1 MAENDKSIFGFSF
14 KKKKSEVENKPVS
27 FATQD
32 NLDGSYEIS
41 PSGGYFGQYL
51 DINGDSF
58 QNDKDLIMKY
68 RGISTYPEVDQAIED
83 IVNEAITAEDGI
95 ITKLNLDNLDQPDNV
110 KKIIMEEW
118 DNVNQLLDFTN
129 QGWDMFRR
137 WYIDG
142 RLFFHV
148 IIDKNSAQKGIVE
161 LRPIDPTKI
170 RKVKEVDKVKDPG
183 TGAMLNKILGEYYLY
198 QDDNMNELGEGLKIS
213 TDAIIQVNSGM
224 LNDARDKVTGYL
236 QKALKPLNQLSMMED
251 SLVIYRISRAPERR
265 IFYIDV
271 GNLPRGKA
279 EEYLNNTMNKYR
291 NKIVYDPATGAIKDQ
306 KDHKSI
312 MEDFWLPRREGGRGT
327 EIDTLPGG
335 SNLGEIED
343 IIYFQNKLYK
353 ALNVP
358 TSRLIEGDSFNI
370 GRSSEITRDELKF
383 QKFIDRIRNKF
394 STIFLET
401 LKRQLILKKI
411 IVPSE
416 WPDLSSDIV
425 IDWSRDNYY
434 AELKDAEI
442 LKERLETLQMMDEYI
457 GTFWSKDWVR
467 RNILNL
473 TDEDIKQ
480 IAIDNKKDPVT
491 DKDFNPDLM
500 KSTI

>member
-1 MAENDKSIFGFSF
+1 
-14 KKKKSEVENKPVS
+14 
-27 FATQD
+27 
-32 NLDGSYEIS
+32 
-41 PSGGYFGQYL
+41 
-51 DINGDSF
+51 
-58 QNDKDLIMKY
+58 
-68 RGISTYPEVDQAIED
+68 
-83 IVNEAITAEDGI
+83 
-95 ITKLNLDNLDQPDNV
+95 
-110 KKIIMEEW
+110 
-118 DNVNQLLDFTN
+118 
-129 QGWDMFRR
+129 
-137 WYIDG
+137 
-142 RLFFHV
+142 
-148 IIDKNSAQKGIVE
+148 
-161 LRPIDPTKI
+161 
-170 RKVKEVDKVKDPG
+170 
-183 TGAMLNKILGEYYLY
+183 
-198 QDDNMNELGEGLKIS
+198 
-213 TDAIIQVNSGM
+213 M
-224 LNDARDKVTGYL
+224 LNDTRDKVTGYL

-335 SNLGEIED
+335 QNLGEIED

-358 TSRLIEGDSFNI
+358 TSRLIDDDTFNI

-394 STIFLET
+394 SHLFFET

-411 IVPSE
+411 IVPSDWKHLLDDMNIE
-416 WPDLSSDIV
+416 
-425 IDWSRDNYY
+425 WSRDNYY

-442 LKERLETLQMMDEYI
+442 LKERIETLQMLDEYI
-457 GTFWSKDWVR
+457 GTFYSKDWVR

-473 TDEDIKQ
+473 TDDDIKQ
-480 IAIDNKKDPVT
+480 IEKDNKKDPVKDT
-491 DKDFNPDLM
+491 DFNPDLM
-500 KSTI
+500 RSTL